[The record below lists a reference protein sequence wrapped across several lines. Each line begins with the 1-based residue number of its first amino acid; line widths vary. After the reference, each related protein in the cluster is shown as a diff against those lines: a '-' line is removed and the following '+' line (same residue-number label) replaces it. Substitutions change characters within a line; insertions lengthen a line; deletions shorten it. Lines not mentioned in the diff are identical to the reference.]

1 MSCGTGLKTKERSI
15 VEQATNGGK
24 SCEGHSIET
33 GLCKQKDCFGMLTL
47 PIVLTLSNGWKRLI
61 LEIKF
66 SSTIK
71 TWITIFSFDI
81 N

>member
-33 GLCKQKDCFGMLTL
+33 VLCKQKDCFGMFIVYVTSSFKTL
-47 PIVLTLSNGWKRLI
+47 EWMKTFNLNYKV
-61 LEIKF
+61 F
-66 SSTIK
+66 SY
-71 TWITIFSFDI
+71 D
-81 N
+81 